1 MGAATFP
8 ETLGRFGVGA
18 SSELILFMFLMSM
31 IGGIGLIEAR
41 RLGVIRRDP
50 VDTDPGP
57 LDPPRAGHQP
67 ARHLSMRQQQA
78 IDGCRREDLPSHRCG
93 PFGSHPL
100 GNGGLRRQCKPSH
113 AERMRFSA
121 SLRPLR

>member
-1 MGAATFP
+1 MRPMGAATFP

-57 LDPPRAGHQP
+57 SAGQYHW
-67 ARHLSMRQQQA
+67 AGR
-78 IDGCRREDLPSHRCG
+78 G
-93 PFGSHPL
+93 PVTI
-100 GNGGLRRQCKPSH
+100 
-113 AERMRFSA
+113 
-121 SLRPLR
+121 

>member
-41 RLGVIRRDP
+41 RLGVIRRILSTP
-50 VDTDPGP
+50 TPGP
-57 LDPPRAGHQP
+57 LAVAHEVVRHVHPAPPRRLGMR
-67 ARHLSMRQQQA
+67 RHHDAVGPRL
-78 IDGCRREDLPSHRCG
+78 GERRPHRKAHG
-93 PFGSHPL
+93 
-100 GNGGLRRQCKPSH
+100 RRP
-113 AERMRFSA
+113 
-121 SLRPLR
+121 